1 MSDLFTTSTCS
12 PVSPGSRLPRN
23 GQTLWQT
30 PNQEDA
36 ARAGSVEAW
45 QEWEQDGRTT
55 QCRLRNQIHASS
67 PSPTP
72 KSSHSPAPCTTGT
85 SPNPSALAVSRTL
98 HAIRFLSGQVLSRLT
113 SLRAASHASRTP
125 SPGNDSPAQTSETC
139 GVSASECCGIYDP
152 SMRCGKTSAAFL
164 HPNQGFFSTE
174 YVRTWPRAGMI
185 VSGKLYQLPPLA
197 LPTDETECGL
207 SQSWA
212 TANSRD
218 WKDTI
223 TGKPPPSRMNH
234 NEQTLGQQVFCM
246 TSPAGRPD
254 PASSNTSGSRQELW
268 ATPQASD
275 PQHAGPNQR
284 DSSGRPA
291 LPAQASK
298 TQQGKLNP
306 HWVATLMGYPAIWC
320 ELGRKFITVS
330 SSLKATATPSSRSA
344 RPSSSNQS

>member
-12 PVSPGSRLPRN
+12 PVSPGSPSPRN
-23 GQTLWQT
+23 GQTLWPTATTINRNSRNAITLTGHAHQ
-30 PNQEDA
+30 NHGKAIGLEQA
-36 ARAGSVEAW
+36 VEISQGILPKEAKTW
-45 QEWEQDGRTT
+45 DEIPEYYKSFAQ
-55 QCRLRNQIHASS
+55 
-67 PSPTP
+67 SPTP
-72 KSSHSPAPCTTGT
+72 KLNHSPAKCTTVT
-85 SPNPSALAVSRTL
+85 SPNQSALAASRTL

-113 SLRAASHASRTP
+113 SLRAASPASRTA
-125 SPGNDSPAQTSETC
+125 SPGSDSPAQMTGTC
-139 GVSASECCGIYDP
+139 GVNASECCGIYDP

-246 TSPAGRPD
+246 T
-254 PASSNTSGSRQELW
+254 
-268 ATPQASD
+268 
-275 PQHAGPNQR
+275 
-284 DSSGRPA
+284 
-291 LPAQASK
+291 
-298 TQQGKLNP
+298 
-306 HWVATLMGYPAIWC
+306 
-320 ELGRKFITVS
+320 
-330 SSLKATATPSSRSA
+330 
-344 RPSSSNQS
+344 